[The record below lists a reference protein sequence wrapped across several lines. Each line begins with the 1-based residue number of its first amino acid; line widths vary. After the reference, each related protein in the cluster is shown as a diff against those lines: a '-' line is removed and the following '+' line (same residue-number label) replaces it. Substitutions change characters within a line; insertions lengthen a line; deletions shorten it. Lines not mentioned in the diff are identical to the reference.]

1 MPLWSV
7 SSGFVFNNTNYNY
20 SNTNAA
26 NRLQLCKILKRQ
38 KPCPLAKNNNSKG
51 VGRESENSDK
61 KSKAMK
67 RIGNLYDRVCMM
79 DNLILAYNKA
89 RKGKSRQYGV
99 KLFERNL
106 ENNLSELQKE
116 LIALTYKTSEYSV
129 FTIYDPK
136 EREIFRLPFRDRIV
150 HHAIMNI
157 LEPIWTS
164 IFISNSYSCIKGRGI
179 HGVLK
184 HLKRDLQNT
193 EHTTYCLKL
202 DIRKF
207 YPSIKHNILK
217 NLIRKKIKDNKL
229 IYILDGIIDSA
240 PGVPI
245 GNYLSQF
252 FANLYLSYFDHWMK
266 EDNKVKYYY
275 RYADD
280 IVILAS
286 DKPLL
291 HHLFLKM
298 KKYLSENLE
307 LEIKKN
313 YQVFPVEKRGID
325 FVGYVFYNTHILMR
339 KTIKKRLCRKV
350 AKLNKRNLSPKEYR
364 KQIAPNIGW
373 AKHCNSKNL
382 LKTIIK
388 DEEVRRIWN

>member
-20 SNTNAA
+20 SNANAG
-26 NRLQLCKILKRQ
+26 NRLHLCKILKRQ
-38 KPCPLAKNNNSKG
+38 KPCHLAKNKNSKG
-51 VGRESENSDK
+51 VGRVSENSDK
-61 KSKAMK
+61 KSKVMK
-67 RIGNLYDRVCMM
+67 RIGNLYDKVCVME
-79 DNLILAYNKA
+79 NLILAYNKA
-89 RKGKSRQYGV
+89 RKGKSQQYGV
-99 KLFERNL
+99 RLFEKDL
-106 ENNLSELQKE
+106 ENNLIELQKE
-116 LIALTYKTSEYSV
+116 LISLTYKTSEYSV

-136 EREIFRLPFRDRIV
+136 EREIFRLPFKDRVV

-164 IFISNSYSCIKGRGI
+164 IFITHSYSCIKGRGI
-179 HGVLK
+179 HGTLK
-184 HLKRDLQNT
+184 HLKRDLQNY
-193 EHTTYCLKL
+193 ENTTYCLKL

-207 YPSIKHNILK
+207 YPSIKHDILK
-217 NLIRKKIKDNKL
+217 TIIRKKIKDNKL

-266 EDNKVKYYY
+266 EDKKVKCYY

-280 IVILAS
+280 IVILAG
-286 DKPLL
+286 DKHSL
-291 HHLFLKM
+291 HDILFQM

-313 YQVFPVEKRGID
+313 YQVFPIEKRGID
-325 FVGYVFYNTHILMR
+325 FVGYVFYHTHIRMR

-350 AKLNKRNLSPKEYR
+350 AKLNKRALSPQEY
-364 KQIAPNIGW
+364 KQQIAPNIGW
-373 AKHCNSKNL
+373 AKHCNSRNL

>member
-1 MPLWSV
+1 
-7 SSGFVFNNTNYNY
+7 
-20 SNTNAA
+20 
-26 NRLQLCKILKRQ
+26 
-38 KPCPLAKNNNSKG
+38 LAKNNNSKG

-67 RIGNLYDRVCMM
+67 RIGNLYDKVCMM
-79 DNLILAYNKA
+79 ENLILAYNKA
-89 RKGKSRQYGV
+89 RKGKSQQYGV
-99 KLFERNL
+99 RLFEKDLEKNL
-106 ENNLSELQKE
+106 IELQKE
-116 LIALTYKTSEYSV
+116 LVSLTYKTSEYSV

-136 EREIFRLPFRDRIV
+136 EREIFRLPFKDRVV

-179 HGVLK
+179 HGALK
-184 HLKRDLQNT
+184 HIKRDLQNYENT
-193 EHTTYCLKL
+193 IYCLKL

-207 YPSIKHNILK
+207 YPSIKHDILK
-217 NLIRKKIKDNKL
+217 SIIRKKIKDNKL

-266 EDNKVKYYY
+266 ETKKVKCYY

-280 IVILAS
+280 IVILAD
-286 DKPLL
+286 DKYYL
-291 HHLFLKM
+291 HNLFLQM
-298 KKYLSENLE
+298 KDYLSKNLQ

-313 YQVFPVEKRGID
+313 YQVFPIEKRGID
-325 FVGYVFYNTHILMR
+325 FVGYVFYHTHILMR
-339 KTIKKRLCRKV
+339 KSIKKTLCRKV
-350 AKLNKRNLSPKEYR
+350 SKLNRRNLSTDEFKQ
-364 KQIAPNIGW
+364 QIAPNIGW
-373 AKHCNSKNL
+373 AKHCNSRNL
-382 LKTIIK
+382 LKKIIK
-388 DEEVRRIWN
+388 DEEVCRIWN